1 MLKEFSEGGHTSEQ
15 SSVTFLQQNAATLFE
30 QACNER
36 IQQLDDQ
43 DSDEDLWEE
52 KEITFSSTVTRPRL
66 VACID
71 FSNSKKLRPLNIVSV
86 LILVRHFGNVQ

>member
-1 MLKEFSEGGHTSEQ
+1 MKNFY
-15 SSVTFLQQNAATLFE
+15 QQNAATLFE

-52 KEITFSSTVTRPRL
+52 KEITFSSTVNTRPR
-66 VACID
+66 
-71 FSNSKKLRPLNIVSV
+71 
-86 LILVRHFGNVQ
+86 